1 MVLLQALL
9 LLCQEDVYIRKID
22 KARYIE
28 AVQNCKDAE
37 SKIESE
43 ETLAI
48 DKLSRI
54 LLDATITEVE
64 CNLRIQTSDIYG
76 PPYLFLPYQYRAR
89 ARMSLAKKS
98 GSAAEKKLLLEEA
111 VQDLKTSAAK
121 KVASST
127 KYLENAQAE
136 LKKLGEAAPAVSPAP
151 ESPLVKLRPRWSQL
165 VADRK
170 FKSARTLVEG
180 GGLADGDRAMLVAE
194 TEQACRAHL
203 TEQMRQFR
211 RNWASVASL
220 SEFQALTRDEF
231 QFSFALPSP
240 EEIVVAHPAYDWARA
255 HAETVRALWS
265 GKTSVAPMLAMAG
278 DAARLEEGSDNP
290 WFRLAEALAYQD
302 AKREIERRIGE
313 SLDAPRDR
321 REALVGEA
329 QAIRVT
335 WTKFSEGLDA
345 GFRTRNDSVMTHG
358 KALAVLFEKA
368 PRDVPEIDTEDL
380 RSCFEGF
387 PVDARLLAQEEKLA
401 ALEARGGI
409 SRESRQKL
417 YTLLVAARS
426 TRLFLSGKTEPQVRQ
441 AVKDELEK
449 LARVGGAVAP
459 DRFGPRVRKVFE

>member
-1 MVLLQALL
+1 MVLVQVLL

-37 SKIESE
+37 SKIESD

-48 DKLSRI
+48 DKLTRI
-54 LLDATITEVE
+54 LFDATITEVE
-64 CNLRIQTSDIYG
+64 CTLRIQTSDIYG

-127 KYLENAQAE
+127 KYLETAQAE
-136 LKKLGEAAPAVSPAP
+136 LKKLAEAPAVAP
-151 ESPLVKLRPRWSQL
+151 SAESPLVKVRPPWSQL
-165 VADRK
+165 VGERK
-170 FKSARTLVEG
+170 FKSARALVEK
-180 GGLADGDRAMLVAE
+180 GGLSDSDRASLVAE
-194 TEQACRAHL
+194 TEQACRVHL
-203 TEQMRQFR
+203 TDQMRQFR

-220 SEFQALTRDEF
+220 AEFQALTRDEYA
-231 QFSFALPSP
+231 FSFALPP
-240 EEIVVAHPAYDWARA
+240 AEEIVVAHPAYDWARA
-255 HAETVRALWS
+255 HAETLRALWS
-265 GKTSVAPMLAMAG
+265 GKTSVGPMLAMAS

-302 AKREIERRIGE
+302 AKREIERRITE

-321 REALVGEA
+321 RETLVGEA

-335 WTKFSEGLDA
+335 WTKFSDGLEA
-345 GFRTRNDSVMTHG
+345 GFRTRNDSVLTHG
-358 KALAVLFEKA
+358 KALAGLFEKA
-368 PRDVPEIDTEDL
+368 PRDLPEIDTEDL

-409 SRESRQKL
+409 SRESRQRL
-417 YTLLVAARS
+417 YTLVVAARS
-426 TRLFLSGKTEPQVRQ
+426 IRLFLAGKTDPQVRQ

-449 LARVGGAVAP
+449 LSRVGGAVDP